1 MFIYGMKYGKINN
14 FSIIYNVIKGFF
26 KKNIIENLFFY
37 LVNLEKLLFDVE

>member
-26 KKNIIENLFFY
+26 KKKYYREFVF
-37 LVNLEKLLFDVE
+37 LLGKS